1 MPILGIKN
9 STVRD
14 FIIMIAIAVVVFV
27 GLRLTVQTY
36 VVYGPSMQPN
46 FYEHQRLLVSKIVYN
61 FHEPDRGDVIIFR
74 PPYEGQDSF
83 IKRVIGLPG
92 ERVEIRQGQVYIYQP
107 DGTVLEL
114 DEPYIPDEEQARW
127 QFTGE
132 VISEGEYFVLGDN
145 RNNSDDS
152 RNGWTVPAEDIIGK
166 AWISIWP
173 PGQWGMAANYPF
185 PEEVVNAAGD

>member
-1 MPILGIKN
+1 MPILGIKH
-9 STVRD
+9 STIRD
-14 FIIMIAIAVVVFV
+14 FVIMIVIAVVVFV

-46 FYEHQRLLVSKIVYN
+46 FYEHQRILVSKVVYN
-61 FHEPDRGDVIIFR
+61 FHEPERGDVIIFR

-92 ERVEIRQGQVYIYQP
+92 ERVEIRQGQVYIHQL
-107 DGTVLEL
+107 DNSILEL
-114 DEPYIPDEEQARW
+114 DEPYIEDAARW
-127 QFTGE
+127 QYIGE
-132 VISEGEYFVLGDN
+132 VIPEGEYFVLGDN
-145 RNNSDDS
+145 RNNTDDS

-166 AWISIWP
+166 AWITIWP

-185 PEEVVNAAGD
+185 PEEVASAASE

>member
-1 MPILGIKN
+1 LPILGIKN
-9 STVRD
+9 STIRD
-14 FIIMIAIAVVVFV
+14 FVIMIAIAVVVFV

-61 FHEPDRGDVIIFR
+61 FHEPERGDVIIFR

-92 ERVEIRQGQVYIYQP
+92 ERIEIRQGQVYIHQTE
-107 DGTVLEL
+107 GTVLEL
-114 DEPYIPDEEQARW
+114 DEPYIEDPARW
-127 QFTGE
+127 QFIGE
-132 VISEGEYFVLGDN
+132 VIPEGEYFVLGDN

-185 PEEVVNAAGD
+185 PEEVASAAGD

>member
-1 MPILGIKN
+1 
-9 STVRD
+9 
-14 FIIMIAIAVVVFV
+14 MIAIAVVVFV
-27 GLRLTVQTY
+27 GLRLTIQTY

-46 FYEHQRLLVSKIVYN
+46 FYEHQRLLVSKLVYN

-92 ERVEIRQGQVYIYQP
+92 ELVEIRQGQVYIHQP
-107 DGTVLEL
+107 DGNVLEL
-114 DEPYIPDEEQARW
+114 EEPYIEEPARW
-127 QFTGE
+127 QFYGD
-132 VISEGEYFVLGDN
+132 VIPEGEYFVLGDN
-145 RNNSDDS
+145 RNNTDDS

-166 AWISIWP
+166 AWITIWP

-185 PEEVVNAAGD
+185 PEEVANAAGD